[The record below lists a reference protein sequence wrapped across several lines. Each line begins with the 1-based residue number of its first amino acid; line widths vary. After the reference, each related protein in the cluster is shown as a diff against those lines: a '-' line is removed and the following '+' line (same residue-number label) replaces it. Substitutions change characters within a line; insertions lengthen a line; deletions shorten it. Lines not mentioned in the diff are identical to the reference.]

1 MAGPC
6 QICRSP
12 KRLKVHNDFAR
23 GLLAKEVAE
32 RSGFPLH
39 AVYLHRKHMAKTG
52 GPEVASGKPTGGLSL
67 VPPVAALPLDATD
80 LQKVDADIVWLETR
94 RKGLEGTKAPEKE
107 IAALTGQLLTARR
120 LRAKIAGGEI
130 TPGQYARSA
139 HFHRIWDRVAATLE
153 KHPKALADVVR
164 AVLDVTGLR
173 EEEL

>member
-6 QICRSP
+6 QICRSI
-12 KRLKVHNDFAR
+12 KRLKVENDFA
-23 GLLAKEVAE
+23 GGKFTAKEIAA
-32 RSGFPLH
+32 RSGFALH
-39 AVYLHRKHMAKTG
+39 AIYLHKKHMAKRG
-52 GPEVASGKPTGGLSL
+52 GPEIAAKPVGVLTL
-67 VPPVAALPLDATD
+67 VPPAPALPADATD
-80 LQKVDADIVWLETR
+80 LQKVDADIKWLEDR
-94 RKGLEGTKAPEKE
+94 RRGLEGKTAPEKE

-139 HFHRIWDRVAATLE
+139 HFHRIWDRVAGVLE
-153 KHPKALADVVR
+153 KHPKALADVVK